1 MPSKLAAF
9 KIFRRKATVAIFS
22 NRNLDFVDLLTLPN
36 DPAKAK
42 DTLTRF
48 VGWTVENLH
57 PEISAIGFDEDDEP
71 VQAAMLSKFA
81 ENLLLDRGIPVWKVA
96 DNDLLKAYGTPALT
110 QKHDLRVIAN
120 SIWPDVVRKLPA
132 LDAALVGLFVQ
143 TERLLSNH

>member
-36 DPAKAK
+36 DQAKAK

-48 VGWTVENLH
+48 VGWTVENFH
-57 PEISAIGFDEDDEP
+57 PKISAIGFDEDDEQ
-71 VQAAMLSKFA
+71 VTAAMLSKFA

-96 DNDLLKAYGTPALT
+96 DNDLLKAYGAPALT